1 MLWST
6 LAFSSPLPLR
16 NLNFWRLVHWNSWPM
31 EPKLCS
37 HAPPKY
43 WFHPQFVFVKG
54 NISPCDSPVYPFF
67 WAICPQWQ
75 LNACELPRRML
86 KLQIEWC
93 KLHLQTEWIQS
104 EYILIR
110 KGVAWSCNF
119 LFFLLNQGQS
129 SGEGK
134 KNSNFKSGA
143 HWSQGHLAGL
153 FLWYI
158 PI

>member
-16 NLNFWRLVHWNSWPM
+16 NLKVGSLKFLTHGAKIVFKCPTQVLVS
-31 EPKLCS
+31 S
-37 HAPPKY
+37 SI
-43 WFHPQFVFVKG
+43 FFVFVKG
-54 NISPCDSPVYPFF
+54 KISPCDSPVYPFF

-75 LNACELPRRML
+75 LNACGLPRRML